1 MTSVLRY
8 LTREKFEWLL
18 GDQGMYVGP
27 ASQQS
32 DESEGIYDASFV
44 VRDFAKKAEEITE
57 APIDAKL
64 LEGVNEVLTGFG
76 ASRRDSH
83 FISSWYVGEKEDIN
97 MWSQYGTD
105 GVAILSSSVHLNHYL
120 PEPLKHATEFVFV
133 TYDDA
138 KKAYD
143 VHNPLH
149 YKNNKYSHEN
159 EFRIIFNLTKYQIL
173 TGYDIDADRKIYVGD
188 TPSYLSSQMTS
199 SMSELGRQQSH
210 LVLHK
215 KNPGYILHYQLKA
228 IVREIRINP
237 NATDEELE
245 YIRSVCNQA
254 GLECPVNHS
263 ELKKQN
269 SVA

>member
-1 MTSVLRY
+1 MTNVLRY

-18 GDQGMYVGP
+18 SDQGIYLGP

-32 DESEGIYDASFV
+32 DESEGIYDASIV
-44 VRDFAKKAEEITE
+44 VGDIAKKAEEITE

-64 LEGVNEVLTGFG
+64 LEGVQKVLTGLG
-76 ASRRDSH
+76 DSRRDSQ
-83 FISSWYVGEKEDIN
+83 FISSWYVGENEDKD

-105 GVAILSSSVHLNHYL
+105 GIAILSSSVHLRHDL
-120 PEPLKHATEFVFV
+120 PEPLEQATEFTIV

-159 EFRIIFNLTKYQIL
+159 EFRIIFNLTKYQMF
-173 TGYDIDADRKIYVGD
+173 TGFDTDAGCQTYIGD
-188 TPSYLSSQMTS
+188 TPSHLSSQITS
-199 SMSELGRQQSH
+199 SMSELGRRQSH
-210 LVLHK
+210 QVLHK
-215 KNPGYILHYQLKA
+215 KSPGYILHYQLNS

-237 NATDEELE
+237 NATDEQLE

-254 GLECPVNHS
+254 GLMCPVNHS
-263 ELKKQN
+263 EFKK
-269 SVA
+269 